1 MLAFWFLCWIFGL
14 VLAGSF
20 WSASSV
26 HFNVY
31 CSIRSNIFSVNRSD
45 CCSNSSNSFEAGW
58 WWLRGF
64 FCSRLVLADL
74 EKFTNCGSG
83 LPPLRIF
90 FLRKKHFFSYIRIFC
105 ARHVHSSTNIIV
117 WPISALSI
125 ALGIILNQTFR
136 AIFSRMFPVF
146 GWRQLPIEQ
155 RTFLPTALT
164 PLYCFRVL
172 TRFFDAFFE
181 LWCRGTDL
189 YNCCLSKFSELVKNL
204 SLLIS
209 VSFFLVNVQNVFQVL
224 LVPPEVCVVS
234 CYRRVSLMYCFCPIA
249 WNTVFFYR
257 LNCFL

>member
-31 CSIRSNIFSVNRSD
+31 CSIRSNTFSVNRSD
-45 CCSNSSNSFEAGW
+45 CCSSSSNSFEAGW

-117 WPISALSI
+117 WRISALSI
-125 ALGIILNQTFR
+125 ALGINLNQTLR
-136 AIFSRMFPVF
+136 ACFLSLADDSCRLNSGLFSLLLWLLFTVFAFSRDFSM
-146 GWRQLPIEQ
+146 L
-155 RTFLPTALT
+155 FLS
-164 PLYCFRVL
+164 C
-172 TRFFDAFFE
+172 DAV
-181 LWCRGTDL
+181 G
-189 YNCCLSKFSELVKNL
+189 
-204 SLLIS
+204 LIFTIA
-209 VSFFLVNVQNVFQVL
+209 VYLNFQ
-224 LVPPEVCVVS
+224 S
-234 CYRRVSLMYCFCPIA
+234 
-249 WNTVFFYR
+249 
-257 LNCFL
+257 